1 MVRAR
6 GLAPGTNVTDAGAQE
21 QAQEEEGSTIA
32 LAGNAMKQEHTRLAS
47 LVNAVSTRPSDS
59 AISMAG
65 CIH

>member
-1 MVRAR
+1 M
-6 GLAPGTNVTDAGAQE
+6 APRNNVADAGAQE
-21 QAQEEEGSTIA
+21 KEGSTIA
-32 LAGNAMKQEHTRLAS
+32 IAGNVMKQEHTRLAS